1 MPAGFGKKPKH
12 FNMGINQQNTLN
24 VNLPYNQR
32 NKIKC
37 YSGRYSIIYTL
48 PTFFST
54 SWDLQILTNTV
65 HVTQMAKTT

>member
-1 MPAGFGKKPKH
+1 MPAGFGKKTKH

-54 SWDLQILTNTV
+54 RWDSQILTNAG
-65 HVTQMAKTT
+65 HDIQVTETT